1 MSILLPFEVLTV
13 DGWKAAEALKEQEMV
28 ACLHQKRGLEY
39 RKIRQLLLY
48 TSNFLFT
55 PYSNGIFSV
64 SICKGHS
71 PVVPFPEQPSE
82 ENSRFLQACRPVETE
97 AYDPEPKLFFSGDF
111 ANIEGMQLQA
121 ISEGVCAV
129 VEHALPNNT
138 QILTEE
144 ASSFWPQN
152 PVYARDQL
160 ALSVSCYEKE
170 PTHLFLRLSVLAECY
185 KTMCIIV

>member
-13 DGWKAAEALKEQEMV
+13 DGWKAAGALKEQEMV
-28 ACLHQKRGLEY
+28 ACVHQKRGLEY

-71 PVVPFPEQPSE
+71 PVVPFPEQPQVD
-82 ENSRFLQACRPVETE
+82 SRFLQACRPVETE
-97 AYDPEPKLFFSGDF
+97 AYDPEPKLFLSGELVD
-111 ANIEGMQLQA
+111 IDGMQLQA

-129 VEHALPNNT
+129 VEHVLPT
-138 QILTEE
+138 KVRIQTEE
-144 ASSFWPQN
+144 ASLFWPQN
-152 PVYARDQL
+152 PVYAREQL

-170 PTHLFLRLSVLAECY
+170 PTHLVLRLSVLAECY